1 MTTTA
6 LREETVNVAG
16 KPIFVAEAGAGWLI
30 RLSRTTNRRRPCY
43 ASTPT
48 TT

>member
-16 KPIFVAEAGAGWLI
+16 KPIFVAEAGDGLAHTAI
-30 RLSRTTNRRRPCY
+30 
-43 ASTPT
+43 ADD
-48 TT
+48 